1 MNKNKVICIV
11 GPTASGKTGLGI
23 ELAKKING
31 EVISADSMQIYRNLN
46 VGTAKVTEEE
56 AQGIKHHIID
66 VCDVNEKFSVAD
78 FKAMC
83 YDKIEEIISQGKTP
97 IIVGGTGLYVSS
109 VVDNM
114 NFEEIEIDLEYRKKL
129 ENLAKEKGSDYLYN
143 MLLEI
148 DPQSTKDIHKNNV
161 KRVIRALEIA
171 KNSSKLKSKHMEE
184 ETIRKNTED
193 SKYDFSVFCIEWP
206 RELLYDRINQRV
218 DIMARDGLVDEAKY
232 VYELKLDSECTCMQ
246 AIGYKEFFPYFE
258 GEKTLDE
265 CIEKLKQETR
275 KYAKRQMTWFNN
287 KLSCIYLN
295 GQDDKENMVNKIIEN
310 I

>member
-1 MNKNKVICIV
+1 MNKKKVICIV

-31 EVISADSMQIYRNLN
+31 EVISADSMQIYKNLN

-66 VCDVNEKFSVAD
+66 ICEEHEKFSVAD
-78 FKAMC
+78 FKTMC
-83 YDKIEEIISQGKTP
+83 YDKIEEIINKGKTP

-114 NFEEIEIDLEYRKKL
+114 NFEEIEIDLEYRKEL
-129 ENLAKEKGSDYLYN
+129 ETIAKEKGSDYLYN
-143 MLLEI
+143 MLLKV
-148 DPQSTKDIHKNNV
+148 DPESSKDIHKNNV

-193 SKYDFSVFCIEWP
+193 SKYDFLVFCIEWP
-206 RELLYDRINQRV
+206 RELLYDRINLRV
-218 DIMARDGLVDEAKY
+218 DIMAKDGLVDEARY
-232 VYELKLDSECTCMQ
+232 VYDLKLDSECTCMQ

-287 KLSCIYLN
+287 KLNCIYLD
-295 GQDDKENMVNKIIEN
+295 GQDSKDNMVNQIIKN
-310 I
+310 M

>member
-46 VGTAKVTEEE
+46 IGTAKVTEEE

-66 VCDVNEKFSVAD
+66 ICDVNEKFSVAD
-78 FKAMC
+78 FKSMC
-83 YDKIEEIISQGKTP
+83 YDKIEEIINKGKTP

-114 NFEEIEIDLEYRKKL
+114 NFEEIDIDLEYRKKL
-129 ENLAKEKGSDYLYN
+129 EELAKTKGSDYIYN
-143 MLLEI
+143 MLLET
-148 DPQSTKDIHKNNV
+148 DPESCKDIHKNNV

-171 KNSSKLKSKHMEE
+171 KNSSKLKSEHMEE
-184 ETIRKNTED
+184 ENIRKETQD
-193 SKYDFSVFCIEWP
+193 SKYDFSIFCIEWP
-206 RELLYDRINQRV
+206 RELLYERINKRV
-218 DIMARDGLVDEAKY
+218 DIMAKDGLVDEARY
-232 VYELKLDSECTCMQ
+232 VYDLNLDNECTCMQ
-246 AIGYKEFFPYFE
+246 AIGYKEFFPYFRC
-258 GEKTLDE
+258 EKSLNE

-295 GQDDKENMVNKIIEN
+295 GQDDKESLVNKIIEN